1 MNKFHSKTDLRFLK
15 TPLITEPVPTRTSS
29 FGASA
34 KKKKPQIK
42 VNLSGARAL
51 AGRNCKLTQ
60 IMTKIMFYYLQ
71 WLRAMV
77 RLLDASPDSVAR
89 GVEPNN
95 VRIDRMT
102 MCLLL
107 NHFI

>member
-1 MNKFHSKTDLRFLK
+1 
-15 TPLITEPVPTRTSS
+15 
-29 FGASA
+29 
-34 KKKKPQIK
+34 
-42 VNLSGARAL
+42 
-51 AGRNCKLTQ
+51 
-60 IMTKIMFYYLQ
+60 MTKIMFYYLQ